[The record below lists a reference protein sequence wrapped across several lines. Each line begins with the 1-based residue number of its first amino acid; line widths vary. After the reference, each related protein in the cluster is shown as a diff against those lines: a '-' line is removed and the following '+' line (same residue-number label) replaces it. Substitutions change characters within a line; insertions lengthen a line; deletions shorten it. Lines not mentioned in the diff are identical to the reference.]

1 MSKGL
6 HNTPIL
12 GMRGVT
18 KGFGIDDAHVQV
30 LNGVDLTLKR
40 SEMMALV
47 GPSGCGKTSL
57 LQVAGLLDTADD
69 GYIFIEEQETRRLSE
84 RDMTLLRRR
93 SIGFV
98 FQFHHLMPE
107 FTALEN
113 VMLPALA
120 DGVSRKQA
128 KEKARD
134 LLNDVGLSAR
144 ENHRPAEM
152 SGGEQQR
159 VAIARAL
166 VNDPVLLLA
175 DEPTG
180 NLDPATADQVF
191 ELLLN
196 HVQSRRLAAIIA
208 THNMELAEKIG
219 NVKTIKQGKLIAKNG
234 V

>member
-1 MSKGL
+1 MSDGL
-6 HNTPIL
+6 HNTPVFA
-12 GMRGVT
+12 MRGIHRGYGDAGARIEVL
-18 KGFGIDDAHVQV
+18 KGI
-30 LNGVDLTLKR
+30 NLTLKR

-57 LQVAGLLDTADD
+57 LQVAGLLDAADD
-69 GYIFIEEQETRRLSE
+69 GYVFIEEQETGKLADRE
-84 RDMTLLRRR
+84 MTLLRRR

-107 FTALEN
+107 FSALEN

-120 DGVSRKQA
+120 DGMNRRVA
-128 KEKARD
+128 KEKARQ
-134 LLNDVGLSAR
+134 LLSDVGLAER
-144 ENHRPAEM
+144 ATHRPAQL

-180 NLDPATADQVF
+180 NLDPATADKVF
-191 ELLLN
+191 ELLVS
-196 HVQSRRLAAIIA
+196 HIESRRLAAIIA
-208 THNMELAEKIG
+208 THNMELAQKIG
-219 NVKTIKQGKLIAKNG
+219 NVMTIKNG
-234 V
+234 ALVEK